1 MRPLPKEPV
10 YLRGRAIGA
19 ARPAICIPLVAMDR
33 EDALE
38 EAKNIASL
46 SPDVVEARA
55 DFWSESSSVDTACAL
70 LSDVRQILGDIPLLL
85 TCRKKEEGG
94 YRHIDQEEKIS
105 LYERAIASGAADAVD
120 MELSCGQE
128 VIGRVKEAARPRGA
142 ALVVS
147 FHDFNATPRKRE
159 IVEVL
164 GREFE
169 AGADIAKVAVMINS
183 HEEALEL
190 LASTLEARRR
200 YTKPVVAVAMGE
212 MGAFL
217 RLLGCFFGSDL
228 TFASSGR
235 ASAPGQPPFEAIK
248 CYMDMLFGFVA

>member
-19 ARPAICIPLVAMDR
+19 RRPAICIPLVATDR

-46 SPDVVEARA
+46 SPDVVEARV

-94 YRHIDQEEKIS
+94 YRYIDQDKRIS
-105 LYERAIASGAADAVD
+105 LYERAVAMGIADAVD
-120 MELSCGQE
+120 IELSCGQE
-128 VIGRVKEAARPRGA
+128 VIGRVKEVARSHGV

-147 FHDFNATPRKRE
+147 FHDFDAISRKRE

-183 HEEALEL
+183 HEEGLEL

-200 YTKPVVAVAMGE
+200 YTKPIVAVAMGE

-217 RLLGCFFGSDL
+217 RPLGCFFGSDL

-235 ASAPGQPPFEAIK
+235 ASAPGQPPFEVIK